1 MAKKQSKN
9 QYRRAVKKA
18 RRLEAQQQSN
28 GDHPQDSADG
38 PVVDEHVANDDAAEA
53 VKPPNG
59 DVVME
64 KEESEDEGRDDDQ
77 FNDPSH
83 PLHDMYRQ
91 ISKRFATA
99 AGDAQPDEATDGGPA
114 LPHVYF
120 GDDDDDIPDEDA
132 TAKKLSRKKLK
143 KLNRPTVAQL
153 KLAAKNPESV
163 QWWDIDSPD
172 PYLLL
177 KIKETKNTVPV
188 PDHWN
193 VKREYLSSKRGIEKP
208 QFKLPKFIADTG
220 IAEMRD
226 AQLEKEAEK
235 TLKQK
240 QRDRVQPKMG
250 RMDIDYQK
258 LHDAFFKFQVKPPL
272 SRFGE
277 VYFEG
282 KELEAKTM
290 NFKPGIMS
298 EELKEALGMPVGA
311 PLPWLL
317 TMQKIGPPPAFPGM
331 EIAGLNAPIPPGASW
346 GYAPGQFGKP
356 TLDEFNRPMW
366 GGDVFGV
373 YKDPEAYVNPA
384 EHIDKS
390 YWGIIKT
397 ELEDEEEEE
406 EDSDEEEDEDEV
418 MSEEQEE
425 KPEIRRPAQFQD
437 VSGESVFPSRAS
449 VRVNPDA
456 EHSGSLYQVIG
467 EQESRISG
475 FMGSSKKYDLKNPHM
490 PVLGEDD
497 IDSSTMRAAG
507 EHDISID
514 VDALTRDD
522 YLSKEQVEK
531 QYEASRN
538 DEMVRGL
545 ASLGRAQSKAAKQR
559 IGLQRMEPWR
569 PGRRRGHDR

>member
-1 MAKKQSKN
+1 MAKKPSKN

-18 RRLEAQQQSN
+18 RRLAAQQQSN
-28 GDHPQDSADG
+28 GDAQATDTTPEAL
-38 PVVDEHVANDDAAEA
+38 PVVDEHPTNGDAAEA
-53 VKPPNG
+53 VKSPDEDN
-59 DVVME
+59 VTK
-64 KEESEDEGRDDDQ
+64 KEESEDEAMDDEQ

-83 PLHDMYRQ
+83 PLYEMYQ
-91 ISKRFATA
+91 QVSKRFTSGA
-99 AGDAQPDEATDGGPA
+99 ADAQPDEAIGDAPE

-120 GDDDDDIPDEDA
+120 DDDDDIPDEDDA
-132 TAKKLSRKKLK
+132 AKKLSRKKLK

-163 QWWDIDSPD
+163 QWWDVDSPD

-177 KIKETKNTVPV
+177 KIKETKNVVPV

-220 IAEMRD
+220 ITEMRE
-226 AQLEKEAEK
+226 AQWEKDAEK

-331 EIAGLNAPIPPGASW
+331 EIAGLNAPIPPGAQW

-384 EHIDKS
+384 EHIDKN
-390 YWGIIKT
+390 YWGIVKR
-397 ELEDEEEEE
+397 ELNEEEEEEEDEDSDSEEEQDEEEEE
-406 EDSDEEEDEDEV
+406 EP
-418 MSEEQEE
+418 EE
-425 KPEIRRPAQFQD
+425 KPERRRQAQFQD
-437 VSGESVFPSRAS
+437 VSGESVFPSRAGG
-449 VRVNPDA
+449 RVNPDV
-456 EHSGSLYQVIG
+456 EHSGSLYRVIG
-467 EQESRISG
+467 EQDAPISG
-475 FMGSSKKYDLKNPHM
+475 FMGSSKRYDLNNPQL
-490 PVLGEDD
+490 PVLGEN
-497 IDSSTMRAAG
+497 DSGPSTMRATG
-507 EHDISID
+507 DHDISID
-514 VDALTRDD
+514 VDALARDD
-522 YLSKEQVEK
+522 HLSREQVER
-531 QYEASRN
+531 QYEARRN
-538 DEMVRGL
+538 EQMVR
-545 ASLGRAQSKAAKQR
+545 SLQSQAMQLK
-559 IGLQRMEPWR
+559 WR
-569 PGRRRGHDR
+569 

>member
-18 RRLEAQQQSN
+18 RRLEAQQKSN
-28 GDHPQDSADG
+28 GDTQATDTTAEAVT
-38 PVVDEHVANDDAAEA
+38 VVDEHPANGDAAEA
-53 VKPPNG
+53 VQSP
-59 DVVME
+59 DEDTVMK
-64 KEESEDEGRDDDQ
+64 KEESEDEALDDEQ

-83 PLHDMYRQ
+83 PLYEMYQ
-91 ISKRFATA
+91 QVSKRFTSGA
-99 AGDAQPDEATDGGPA
+99 ADAQPDETVDDAPA

-120 GDDDDDIPDEDA
+120 DDDDDIPNEDDA
-132 TAKKLSRKKLK
+132 AKRLSRKKLK

-153 KLAAKNPESV
+153 KLAAKNPETV
-163 QWWDIDSPD
+163 QWWDVDSPD
-172 PYLLL
+172 PYLLV
-177 KIKETKNTVPV
+177 KIKETKNVVPV

-220 IAEMRD
+220 IAEMRES
-226 AQLEKEAEK
+226 QWEKDAEK

-240 QRDRVQPKMG
+240 QRDRMQPKMG

-331 EIAGLNAPIPPGASW
+331 EIAGLNAPIPPGAAW

-373 YKDPEAYVNPA
+373 YKDPEAYINPA

-397 ELEDEEEEE
+397 ELAEEEEE
-406 EDSDEEEDEDEV
+406 EEESDEDEEQDEEDEEEPA
-418 MSEEQEE
+418 E
-425 KPEIRRPAQFQD
+425 KPEPRRQAQFQD
-437 VSGESVFPSRAS
+437 VSGESVFPSRAN
-449 VRVNPDA
+449 VRVNPDV
-456 EHSGSLYQVIG
+456 EHSGSLYRVIG
-467 EQESRISG
+467 EQDAQISG
-475 FMGSSKKYDLKNPHM
+475 FMGSSKRYDLNNPQL

-497 IDSSTMRAAG
+497 NGTSTMRATG

-514 VDALTRDD
+514 VDALARDD
-522 YLSKEQVEK
+522 HLSREQVER
-531 QYEASRN
+531 QYGARRN
-538 DEMVRGL
+538 EQMVRTL
-545 ASLGRAQSKAAKQR
+545 WSLTMPLK
-559 IGLQRMEPWR
+559 WR
-569 PGRRRGHDR
+569 